1 MRSLSGTRNR
11 VVLLVVG
18 LLAVIAAL
26 WLAASAYDLAPEG
39 GPVDRVV
46 PHGDATPASL
56 VEGLGWALPVGI
68 TVCVLAVLGGIA
80 LLISQIPAAPPRTTL
95 RLQGSDGAVLAT
107 LEPQVLEHAL
117 VERVEDVQG
126 VENASV
132 RVTGS
137 TAMSRVV
144 AEVTV
149 AESAEIAWTIEQVRG
164 RLFDDLSLSLGTA
177 PQSVDVL
184 VALRSSRA
192 AARDDRVA
200 VGRGSE

>member
-18 LLAVIAAL
+18 LLALVAAL
-26 WLAASAYDLAPEG
+26 WLAAAAYDLAPEG
-39 GPVDRVV
+39 GPVDTLV
-46 PHGDATPASL
+46 PDGGSTPASL

-68 TVCVLAVLGGIA
+68 ALCVIAVLGGIA
-80 LLISQIPAAPPRTTL
+80 LLIAQIPTTPARTTL
-95 RLQGSDGAVLAT
+95 RLHDSDGSVMAQ

-126 VENASV
+126 VESASV

-137 TAMSRVV
+137 AATARVV

-149 AESAEIAWTIEQVRG
+149 AESAEIAWTVEQART
-164 RLFDDLSLSLGTA
+164 RLFEDLRVSLGAA
-177 PQSVDVL
+177 PRSVDVL
-184 VALRSSRA
+184 ITLRGRRASS
-192 AARDDRVA
+192 RDDRVA
-200 VGRGSE
+200 VGGESE